1 MPRDAGLDGAGPL
14 LPLGG
19 QVPGSYELDAADEDP
34 QTVHGDVTTI
44 AVEER
49 ADKLVAS
56 DPPGPART
64 SLLERGAK

>member
-1 MPRDAGLDGAGPL
+1 M
-14 LPLGG
+14 
-19 QVPGSYELDAADEDP
+19 PGSYELDAADEDP